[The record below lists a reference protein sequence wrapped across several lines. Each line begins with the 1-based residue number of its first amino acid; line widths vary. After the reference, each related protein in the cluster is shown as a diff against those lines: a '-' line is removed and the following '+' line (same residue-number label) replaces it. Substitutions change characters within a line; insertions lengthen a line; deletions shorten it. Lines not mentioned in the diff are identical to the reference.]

1 MKELGKRWKELP
13 DDKRE
18 EYKDQYEDEKRRII
32 DQAKGTWAGEEEDD
46 MDDEHDMEDG
56 EGPSPPLWSSRVHSP
71 AVFFESGDVLTTFLF
86 VYNLA

>member
-1 MKELGKRWKELP
+1 LP

-32 DQAKGTWAGEEEDD
+32 DQAKGTWAGEEDD

-56 EGPSPPLWSSRVHSP
+56 EGPS
-71 AVFFESGDVLTTFLF
+71 
-86 VYNLA
+86 